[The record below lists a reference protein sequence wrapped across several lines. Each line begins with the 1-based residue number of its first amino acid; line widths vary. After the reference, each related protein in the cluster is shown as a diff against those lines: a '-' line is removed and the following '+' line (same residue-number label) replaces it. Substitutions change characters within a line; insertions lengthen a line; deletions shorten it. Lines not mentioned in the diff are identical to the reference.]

1 MNHLIENLNE
11 DELNILSKYDKNDI
25 LKALEQIKHIKNRRN
40 IYHQNYYNKIKSDD
54 EKINKLK
61 TERKVYYNNIKN
73 DETKYKEYLNKMKE
87 YNRNYL
93 LRLKENGTYDQIK
106 KKKNII
112 DNDFIINDQEM
123 FIIDIK
129 KFIEKFNEFQTVNNK
144 VKQLIIMKSDLN
156 DDEIFLIDSNID
168 NEKLK
173 IYLISKFSNFLK
185 LKNS

>member
-1 MNHLIENLNE
+1 
-11 DELNILSKYDKNDI
+11 
-25 LKALEQIKHIKNRRN
+25 
-40 IYHQNYYNKIKSDD
+40 
-54 EKINKLK
+54 
-61 TERKVYYNNIKN
+61 
-73 DETKYKEYLNKMKE
+73 
-87 YNRNYL
+87 
-93 LRLKENGTYDQIK
+93 
-106 KKKNII
+106 
-112 DNDFIINDQEM
+112 M
-123 FIIDIK
+123 FIIDIE